1 MEDLIASGSKQHLG
15 VPLGFGD
22 ASSRRDLLVLGPM
35 RQRPTRAALPLSA
48 SPPQAT
54 FFLGVSPRSQKAGF
68 ARRWVLR
75 IWHINVG
82 CQSCRR
88 LDCRILESYEAFFR
102 HGTPVVQ
109 DEAAETVRNE
119 F

>member
-54 FFLGVSPRSQKAGF
+54 FFPRRVAPVPEGRLRKALGFTDLAHQRGMSVMSP
-68 ARRWVLR
+68 
-75 IWHINVG
+75 
-82 CQSCRR
+82 
-88 LDCRILESYEAFFR
+88 
-102 HGTPVVQ
+102 T
-109 DEAAETVRNE
+109 
-119 F
+119 